1 MVNDGLLL
9 ATGLVYKQE
18 KFTLNLDAKEVN
30 NPHLILIGESGS
42 GKTTL
47 MLKLIMEMYLKGKTI
62 FLIDFHGDMKIN
74 GENYIKYTPRNSPYG
89 VNPFELEIDED
100 CGGVNIQA
108 EVMTVMLNQYFMDN
122 KLGKKQI
129 NILKQLIID
138 TYKING
144 IVDKDINTWSNKVP
158 RMDDLGNLV
167 NYIKKIINTG
177 IPCNKKLLEE
187 SIENIKRYLP
197 KELAKDAK
205 ESIEKIEET
214 IDGIETN
221 ENKNKF
227 EAIDINFYLS
237 SSVKRVFEGLYVYLE
252 EITKMTIFNGEKPK
266 IIKGINRLDFS
277 AFTQVNKPLIAKFLA
292 EFTAQKLFRASML
305 RGHYSDLSNVPEGS
319 KFDRVLVF
327 DESKLALPHGT
338 EKSNSFNIFNR
349 LITESRKFG
358 LALFLASQRVE
369 HYSDEILSNVF
380 TKIILKVK
388 ANNYKS
394 IAKVL
399 GVKEDFIADTFNRT
413 NGRPAIIETN
423 GNKHSYLIENF

>member
-1 MVNDGLLL
+1 MVEDGLLL
-9 ATGLVYKQE
+9 ARGLVYKQE
-18 KFTLNLDAKEVN
+18 KFFLNLDAKQVN
-30 NPHLILIGESGS
+30 NPHLLMVGESGS

-47 MLKLIMEMYLKGKTI
+47 MLKAIMEMYLKGKTI
-62 FLIDFHGDMKIN
+62 FLIDFHGDMRID
-74 GENYIKYTPRNSPYG
+74 GENYIKYTPRNSPFG

-100 CGGVNIQA
+100 CGGVDIQA
-108 EVMTVMLNQYFMDN
+108 EVITVMLNQYFMDN

-144 IVDKDINTWSNKVP
+144 IVDENISTWSNEIP
-158 RMDDLGNLV
+158 RMEDLGNLV
-167 NYIKKIINTG
+167 KYIKKILSTG
-177 IPCNKKLLEE
+177 IPCNKRLLEE
-187 SIENIKRYLP
+187 SIENIKKYLP
-197 KELAKDAK
+197 KELAKEAK
-205 ESIEKIEET
+205 ESIEKIEKT
-214 IDGIETN
+214 IDDIEID

-227 EAIDINFYLS
+227 EEIDINYYLS

-252 EITKMTIFNGEKPK
+252 DIVKMTIFNGEKPK

-305 RGHYSDLSNVPEGS
+305 RGQYSKLGKEDS

-327 DESKLALPHGT
+327 DESKLALPHGA
-338 EKSNSFNIFNR
+338 EKSNPYNIMNR
-349 LITESRKFG
+349 LCTESRKYG
-358 LALFLASQRVE
+358 LALFLASQRIE
-369 HYSDEILSNVF
+369 HYSDEILSNIF

-399 GVKEDFIADTFNRT
+399 GVKEDFVSDTFNRT
-413 NGRPAIIETN
+413 DGRPAIIETN

>member
-1 MVNDGLLL
+1 MVDNGILL
-9 ATGLVYKQE
+9 ATGLIYKNE
-18 KFTLNLDAKEVN
+18 KFFLNLDAKQVN
-30 NPHLILIGESGS
+30 NPHLLFIGESGS

-47 MLKLIMEMYLKGKTI
+47 MLKAIMEMYLKGKTI
-62 FLIDFHGDMKIN
+62 FLIDFHGDMRID
-74 GENYIKYTPRNSPYG
+74 GENYIKYTPRNSPFG
-89 VNPFELEIDED
+89 VNPFEIEKDED

-108 EVMTVMLNQYFMDN
+108 EVITVMLNQYFMDN

-144 IVDKDINTWSNKVP
+144 IVDENISTWSNEIP
-158 RMDDLGNLV
+158 RMEDLGNLV
-167 NYIKKIINTG
+167 KYIKKILSTG
-177 IPCNKKLLEE
+177 IPCNKRLLEE
-187 SIENIKRYLP
+187 SIENIKKYLP
-197 KELAKDAK
+197 KELAKEAK
-205 ESIEKIEET
+205 ESIQKIEKT
-214 IDGIETN
+214 IDDIEID

-227 EAIDINFYLS
+227 EEIDINYYLS

-252 EITKMTIFNGEKPK
+252 DIVKMTIFNGEKPK

-305 RGHYSDLSNVPEGS
+305 RGQYSELTNVPEGS

-327 DESKLALPHGT
+327 DESKLALPHGI
-338 EKSNSFNIFNR
+338 EKSNPYNIMNR
-349 LITESRKFG
+349 FVTESRKYG
-358 LALFLASQRVE
+358 IALFLASQRVE
-369 HYSDEILSNVF
+369 HYSDEILSNIF

-394 IAKVL
+394 IAKLL
-399 GVKEDFIADTFNRT
+399 GVKEDFIADTFNRAD
-413 NGRPAIIETN
+413 GRPAIIETN

>member
-1 MVNDGLLL
+1 MVEDGLLL
-9 ATGLVYKQE
+9 ARGLVYKQE
-18 KFTLNLDAKEVN
+18 KFFLNLDAKQVN
-30 NPHLILIGESGS
+30 NPHLLMVGESGS

-47 MLKLIMEMYLKGKTI
+47 MLKAIMEMYLKGKTI
-62 FLIDFHGDMKIN
+62 FLIDFHGDMGID
-74 GENYIKYTPRNSPYG
+74 GENYIKYTPRNSPFG

-100 CGGVNIQA
+100 CGGVDIQA
-108 EVMTVMLNQYFMDN
+108 EVITVMLNQYFMDN

-144 IVDKDINTWSNKVP
+144 IVDENISTWSNEIP
-158 RMDDLGNLV
+158 RMEDLGNLV
-167 NYIKKIINTG
+167 KYIKKILSTG
-177 IPCNKKLLEE
+177 IPCNKRLLEE
-187 SIENIKRYLP
+187 SIENIKKYLP
-197 KELAKDAK
+197 KELAKEAK
-205 ESIEKIEET
+205 ESIQKIEKT
-214 IDGIETN
+214 IDDIEID

-227 EAIDINFYLS
+227 EEIDINYYLS

-252 EITKMTIFNGEKPK
+252 DIVKMTIFNGEKPK

-305 RGHYSDLSNVPEGS
+305 RGQYSKLGKEDS

-338 EKSNSFNIFNR
+338 EKSNPYNIMNR
-349 LITESRKFG
+349 LCTESRKYG
-358 LALFLASQRVE
+358 LALFLASQRIE
-369 HYSDEILSNVF
+369 HYSDEILSNIF

-394 IAKVL
+394 IAKLL

-413 NGRPAIIETN
+413 DGRPAIIETN